1 MKNNKSWIVWYEVVS
16 FSKSSYCTFQNWT
29 TVEPLTND
37 HPHLRPPA
45 FYDRFFIDGMSTLYK
60 CSLTN
65 DHPADT
71 TNDHGNLNFTPDE
84 RPSDRWP
91 AHLLT

>member
-1 MKNNKSWIVWYEVVS
+1 MYQVIVLSICCNASHAIYEIKFS
-16 FSKSSYCTFQNWT
+16 FVY
-29 TVEPLTND
+29 TVEPLMND

-60 CSLTN
+60 RSLTN
-65 DHPADT
+65 DHPADV
-71 TNDHGNLNFTPDE
+71 TNDHGNLNFTPDK

>member
-1 MKNNKSWIVWYEVVS
+1 M
-16 FSKSSYCTFQNWT
+16 
-29 TVEPLTND
+29 EPLTND
-37 HPHLRPPA
+37 HPL
-45 FYDRFFIDGMSTLYK
+45 FMTVFFIDGMSTLYK
-60 CSLTN
+60 RSLTN
-65 DHPADT
+65 DRPTDA

>member
-1 MKNNKSWIVWYEVVS
+1 MLTMDH
-16 FSKSSYCTFQNWT
+16 C

-45 FYDRFFIDGMSTLYK
+45 FYDRFFIDGMSTLFK
-60 CSLTN
+60 RSLTN
-65 DHPADT
+65 DHPADA
-71 TNDHGNLNFTPDE
+71 TNDHGNLNFTPDK